1 MNNLIIPLMLVSF
14 VAFVFF
20 RTSKMQKQQVETINK
35 LEVGSIIV
43 TTTGIVGEIT
53 KISDAYF
60 EIKTANSNIVVLKNT
75 VQSVI
80 PNTEAYENFAKV
92 NTNIDNQ
99 NSKIKL
105 EIFNPSSKSKR
116 DKYGF

>member
-1 MNNLIIPLMLVSF
+1 MNNIILPLMLVSF
-14 VAFVFF
+14 VALVFF
-20 RTSKMQKQQVETINK
+20 RTSKVQKQQVEKINTLK
-35 LEVGSIIV
+35 VGLIIM

-60 EIKTANSNIVVLKNT
+60 EIKTANSNIVILKNA

-80 PNTEAYENFAKV
+80 QNTEAYESFAKV